1 MVDTPDRRLAELLHV
16 RRDAIV
22 EGAIGRVV
30 EGRPLTAGEARK
42 GLRAIGSQLRRGAE
56 RSALLELREK
66 PVESARLVAAVVAAA
81 VPLLLRESD
90 AGDLLPRLVEI
101 AIGAGLDAG
110 DSAAQAREEQRDLTE
125 LKSSYLRLT
134 MHELRRPVAMMRGYL
149 EMIEEGGFGPL
160 PASLRLPLE
169 QIEAGNQEMLRLL
182 HGLSLVARL
191 EDRGSLLEL
200 RRTNLARL
208 IEETLR
214 LVEAEARI
222 KRMAVAAR
230 LEPDLV
236 AEVDADRI
244 AIAVV
249 NLVSNAIKY
258 GPEGS
263 TVQVCLERRGSSAII
278 EVHDDGE
285 GIPAHDL
292 PHIFEQYYRAENSRR
307 NGIPGMGLGL
317 FIVREIVEL
326 HDGQVTIDSL
336 PGRGTTFRVTL
347 PLPI

>member
-1 MVDTPDRRLAELLHV
+1 MVDTPDKRLAELLHV

-22 EGAIGRVV
+22 DGAVGRVV

-42 GLRAIGSQLRRGAE
+42 GLRAIDSQLRKGTE
-56 RSALLELREK
+56 RTALLGLRGE
-66 PVESARLVAAVVAAA
+66 PVESARLVAALVAAA
-81 VPLLLRESD
+81 VPLLLQEPDS
-90 AGDLLPRLVEI
+90 ADLLPRLVEI
-101 AIGAGLDAG
+101 AIGVGLAAG
-110 DSAAQAREEQRDLTE
+110 DSAAQQREEQRDLME
-125 LKSSYLRLT
+125 LKASYLRLT

-149 EMIEEGGFGPL
+149 EMIEEGGFGPM
-160 PASLRLPLE
+160 PAALRQPLE

-200 RRTNLARL
+200 RPTNLARL
-208 IEETLR
+208 IEDTMR

-222 KRMAVAAR
+222 KRIAVVGR

-249 NLVSNAIKY
+249 NLISNAVKY
-258 GPEGS
+258 GPEDS
-263 TVQVCLERRGSSAII
+263 TALVCLERRGPTAII
-278 EVHDDGE
+278 EVHDEGP

-292 PHIFEQYYRAENSRR
+292 AHIFEQYYRSEASLSE
-307 NGIPGMGLGL
+307 GVPGMGLGL
-317 FIVREIVEL
+317 FIVRQIVEL
-326 HDGQVTIDSL
+326 HDGQVTVESQ
-336 PGRGTTFRVTL
+336 PGRGTTFRIS
-347 PLPI
+347 LPI